1 MKDLTGYLFLLL
13 AVVLAHL
20 LINKQKTTN
29 VDSTP
34 VNPTPG
40 PMSINP
46 FDEWYNANVAPTHG
60 AYSTVS

>member
-13 AVVLAHL
+13 AVVLAHI

-34 VNPTPG
+34 FNPPSPG
-40 PMSINP
+40 PAANP